1 MSPAREGNHTHIPPT
16 WVGLPSTARRGS
28 GQQKFEAR
36 CTDTYRLGRNRQWRR
51 DVARLTRKKGAPRG
65 PAPVP
70 PQVLALAGR
79 LRENALANPSDV
91 QEPSTGV
98 VLPADGGDDAER
110 DDGGSDDVMPDLPR
124 TPRLPWLRRGHA
136 RNLGRLGR

>member
-1 MSPAREGNHTHIPPT
+1 MSE
-16 WVGLPSTARRGS
+16 
-28 GQQKFEAR
+28 KFVDR
-36 CTDTYRLGRNRQWRR
+36 CDSTYRIGRNRQWRR

-70 PQVLALAGR
+70 PPVLALAMR

-136 RNLGRLGR
+136 GNLGRLGR